1 MHPKNNNQEPS
12 NSVDQVHVLETMS
25 TEVNNNTFNNS
36 SNTVSTGKEG
46 CKCTNM
52 TDVLASLKDRTCQLP
67 DGNSGVQM
75 SVSGQCV
82 PYSYGSGSCLP
93 HDMWYDRRCMKIS
106 SGVEE
111 VDSTITINNEI
122 PEYCSRTWCYVDK
135 SCARLSEEQLVR
147 SEYFLTDDI
156 ALNAVSL
163 PPLSHSSLHYAPQKA
178 SSVLCERNDTLF
190 MISVFISIHVL

>member
-1 MHPKNNNQEPS
+1 M
-12 NSVDQVHVLETMS
+12 LETMS

-111 VDSTITINNEI
+111 VDSTITINNDI

-156 ALNAVSL
+156 ALNAVS
-163 PPLSHSSLHYAPQKA
+163 PPPFLIHLCIMHKRQARFCVKGTTHY
-178 SSVLCERNDTLF
+178 L
-190 MISVFISIHVL
+190 